1 MPVKK
6 VMAIVQQQS
15 VAKHRMIMGI
25 YGQLHPCQYNDLKPW
40 LNDLSTEIP
49 AMPEGEGLTLI
60 DNDQVL
66 LKNWTFLR
74 KDNRAQTRILK
85 KVCVMHRLVPMMQFC
100 KETRS
105 FHKGNVKCHNFKFMN
120 PFTFIM

>member
-6 VMAIVQQQS
+6 VMAIFQRQS
-15 VAKHRMIMGI
+15 VAKHRMVMGI
-25 YGQLHPCQYNDLKPW
+25 YGQLHPAGQHNDLKVW

-66 LKNWTFLR
+66 LKNWTLR
-74 KDNRAQTRILK
+74 KDNRAQTRIFK
-85 KVCVMHRLVPMMQFC
+85 KCVLCTGWYQ
-100 KETRS
+100 
-105 FHKGNVKCHNFKFMN
+105 
-120 PFTFIM
+120 